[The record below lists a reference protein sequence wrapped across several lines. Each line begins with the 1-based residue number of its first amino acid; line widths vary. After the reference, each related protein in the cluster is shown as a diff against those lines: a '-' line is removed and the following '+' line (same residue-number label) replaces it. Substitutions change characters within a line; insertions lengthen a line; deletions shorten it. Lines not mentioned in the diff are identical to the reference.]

1 MHVQFIKAEL
11 HIDDLL
17 VGDIVHLSADVRILE
32 AGDRFVSQA
41 SLTDCP
47 MQNCPDHAMQGCRY
61 QFTAAVFLMDF
72 APEMLL
78 FLFKTRKNS
87 SLCP

>member
-1 MHVQFIKAEL
+1 MAGKMHVQFIKAEL

-41 SLTDCP
+41 SLTDCTDANLP
-47 MQNCPDHAMQGCRY
+47 
-61 QFTAAVFLMDF
+61 
-72 APEMLL
+72 
-78 FLFKTRKNS
+78 
-87 SLCP
+87 

>member
-41 SLTDCP
+41 GLTDCTDAKLP
-47 MQNCPDHAMQGCRY
+47 
-61 QFTAAVFLMDF
+61 
-72 APEMLL
+72 
-78 FLFKTRKNS
+78 
-87 SLCP
+87 